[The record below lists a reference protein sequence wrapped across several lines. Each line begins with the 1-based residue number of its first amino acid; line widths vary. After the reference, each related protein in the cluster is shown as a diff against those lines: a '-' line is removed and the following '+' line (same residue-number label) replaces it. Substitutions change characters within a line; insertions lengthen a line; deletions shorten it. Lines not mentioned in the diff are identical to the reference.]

1 MAQSYQL
8 LPGGCQAEEGTV
20 EPVCCHLSR
29 SNYATHTHPLF
40 LPASP
45 SPRTLDG
52 GGANAFPSGVVG
64 LGSWEG
70 A

>member
-8 LPGGCQAEEGTV
+8 LPGACQAEEGTV
-20 EPVCCHLSR
+20 EPVCCHLMR
-29 SNYATHTHPLF
+29 SDYATHTPPLL

-52 GGANAFPSGVVG
+52 EGADAFPSGVVG
-64 LGSWEG
+64 LGS
-70 A
+70 